1 MIQPLRTLSESNP
14 VLSATGWVHVL
25 LLAALIIIAP
35 FDSRTIL
42 GISPW
47 IKPMKFS
54 VSIVIYVWT
63 LAWFLRYLANVRAV
77 RRISWGV
84 AISMF
89 AEIFCIVL
97 QAARGT
103 TSHYNVATPL
113 DAAIFGLMG
122 LMVAVNTVLVAW
134 MLLLF
139 FRERPAIPPA
149 YRWGIRL
156 GLALFL
162 FASAEGGIMIGHRAH
177 TVGAADG
184 GPGLPF
190 VNWSTQHGDL
200 RIAHFVGMHA
210 LQVLPLAGWFLSRY
224 QRRRSVSYTV
234 AFAFLYFSFALL
246 LGIIAWQ
253 GHPAI

>member
-139 FRERPAIPPA
+139 FRERLAIPPA

-162 FASAEGGIMIGHRAH
+162 FASAEGGIMIGRTRWAPRMAARGWRSSTGALSTAICGSH
-177 TVGAADG
+177 TSWACMRFRFCRWPVGSCRGTSATARCRT
-184 GPGLPF
+184 
-190 VNWSTQHGDL
+190 WS
-200 RIAHFVGMHA
+200 
-210 LQVLPLAGWFLSRY
+210 LSRFCI
-224 QRRRSVSYTV
+224 SASPCCW
-234 AFAFLYFSFALL
+234 A
-246 LGIIAWQ
+246 
-253 GHPAI
+253 